1 MDNAIIFP
9 GQGAQEVGMGKSLFE
24 NSDAAKDVF
33 LRADEALG
41 MHLSKIIFEGPS
53 EELERTIN
61 TQPAILTVSIACF
74 EAYKSLNSLSVSTIA
89 KFAAGHSLGEYSA
102 LVANKTITLEDG
114 VKLVRERGRLMQE
127 ACDRVDS
134 GMAAIIGLEEDI
146 VQDICKE
153 SNTQAANVNSPGQI
167 VISGLKT
174 DIETAVKISSDRGA
188 KRAIPL
194 KVSGAFHSYLMSSA
208 LTEMNEAI
216 KNVPFNNSTIPL
228 IANCS
233 SKSISNASE
242 IREELAEQL
251 CGCVYWQKGIELMA
265 SKGVT
270 TFYEFGPGKVLSGM
284 VKRIVENATTHSV
297 SDYESLINLQSEN

>member
-297 SDYESLINLQSEN
+297 SDYESLINLQSET

>member
-24 NSDAAKDVF
+24 NSESAKDIF

-41 MHLSKIIFEGPS
+41 FSLSKIIFEGPS

-61 TQPAILTVSIACF
+61 TQPAILTMSIACF
-74 EAYKSLNSLSVSTIA
+74 EAYKSMHSLEVSEIA
-89 KFAAGHSLGEYSA
+89 RFCAGHSLGEYSA
-102 LVANKTITLEDG
+102 LVASQAISLEDG

-134 GMAAIIGLEEDI
+134 GMAAIIGLEEDA
-146 VQDICKE
+146 VQEICIE
-153 SNTQAANVNSPGQI
+153 SNTQAANINSPGQI
-167 VISGLKT
+167 VISGLKS
-174 DIETAVKISSDRGA
+174 DIDNAVKIASDRGA

-208 LTEMNEAI
+208 LSEMNEAI
-216 KNVPFNNSTIPL
+216 KNVTFNNSSIPL

-233 SKSISNASE
+233 SKPMSNVSE
-242 IREELAEQL
+242 IREELSEQL
-251 CGCVYWQKGIELMA
+251 CGCVYWQRGIEHMA
-265 SKGVT
+265 NEGIT

-284 VKRIVENATTHSV
+284 VKRISENSITHSV
-297 SDYESLINLQSEN
+297 SDYESLINLQPEN

>member
-233 SKSISNASE
+233 SKPISNASE

-297 SDYESLINLQSEN
+297 SDYESLINLQSET

>member
-33 LRADEALG
+33 LRADEALD

-53 EELERTIN
+53 EDLERTIN

-74 EAYKSLNSLSVSTIA
+74 EAYKSLNSLSVSKIA
-89 KFAAGHSLGEYSA
+89 KFSAGHSLGEYSA
-102 LVANKTITLEDG
+102 LVANETITLEDG

-174 DIETAVKISSDRGA
+174 DIETAIKISSDRGA

-233 SKSISNASE
+233 SKSISNVSE

-284 VKRIVENATTHSV
+284 VKRIVENSTTHSV
-297 SDYESLINLQSEN
+297 SDYESLINLQSET

>member
-1 MDNAIIFP
+1 
-9 GQGAQEVGMGKSLFE
+9 MGKSLFE

-233 SKSISNASE
+233 SKPISNASE

>member
-233 SKSISNASE
+233 SKPISNASE

>member
-33 LRADEALG
+33 LRADEALD

-233 SKSISNASE
+233 SKPISNASE

-297 SDYESLINLQSEN
+297 SDYESLINLQSET